1 MSTELD
7 EAVARLKACVRPEHT
22 WPFPDA
28 DVRLLLAD
36 WERRGERIAEFERLQ
51 AVWLMSPEAAKRL
64 EGYRELAA
72 ECAALEGARD
82 AAWAEVERLRA
93 ELPHEAWDRIVCDM
107 ESELTATR
115 MNGRSRRSGCQRPT
129 PGACALDAGVAALL
143 SERGDLKAE
152 VARLRER
159 DAKAREAFGLIA
171 WMAKEYAEAGGSG
184 GPELRTYNDAMR
196 LLEETP

>member
-51 AVWLMSPEAAKRL
+51 TVWLMSPEAAKRL

-72 ECAALEGARD
+72 KCAALEAERD
-82 AAWAEVERLRA
+82 AARAGVERLTKEESEPLSETLRSALAEIRANNDSRPAQILLAHWEGRGGQVVALRHRNNTLRA
-93 ELPHEAWDRIVCDM
+93 EL
-107 ESELTATR
+107 
-115 MNGRSRRSGCQRPT
+115 
-129 PGACALDAGVAALL
+129 
-143 SERGDLKAE
+143 
-152 VARLRER
+152 ARLRER
-159 DAKAREAFGLIA
+159 DAKVRAVLGNPEIDRQTAITEAL
-171 WMAKEYAEAGGSG
+171 
-184 GPELRTYNDAMR
+184 R

>member
-1 MSTELD
+1 MPPPVRAAQTLP
-7 EAVARLKACVRPEHT
+7 APAHPAAARP
-22 WPFPDA
+22 P
-28 DVRLLLAD
+28 
-36 WERRGERIAEFERLQ
+36 RRGSEAGHGDPDERPFAEKWLPATDAWGLRL
-51 AVWLMSPEAAKRL
+51 
-64 EGYRELAA
+64 
-72 ECAALEGARD
+72 
-82 AAWAEVERLRA
+82 
-93 ELPHEAWDRIVCDM
+93 
-107 ESELTATR
+107 
-115 MNGRSRRSGCQRPT
+115 GRW
-129 PGACALDAGVAALL
+129 VAALL